1 MTNFLITLGLVT
13 ILVLFWLIEPR
24 DPDGVA

>member
-1 MTNFLITLGLVT
+1 MTNFLVTLGLVT

-24 DPDGVA
+24 DPDGAA